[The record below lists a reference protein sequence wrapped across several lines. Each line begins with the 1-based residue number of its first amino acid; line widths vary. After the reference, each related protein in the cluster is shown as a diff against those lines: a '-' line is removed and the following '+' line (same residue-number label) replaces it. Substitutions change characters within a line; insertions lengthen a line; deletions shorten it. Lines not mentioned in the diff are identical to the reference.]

1 MKVLVLSSL
10 FPNPVQRRHGIFIE
24 HRIAATYSSGI
35 EMRVVAPV
43 PWFPSRNERW
53 GRYASY
59 ADIPLDAERRGIS
72 IDHPRYL
79 TVPKFGQTVA
89 PALMAASLY
98 RHIARLRR
106 TFDFDVIDSY
116 YLYPDGVAA
125 SWLAKMF
132 DRPFIRSAL
141 GTDVSLIP
149 NWLPSRKMIVK
160 AVRQS
165 AATTAVCKALVQGL
179 ENIGAPAGKLHVI
192 EHGVDLK
199 MFSPPDDRA
208 QLRLKLGFHGPTI
221 LSVGHLIE
229 RKGHDLAIRALAG
242 LPGASLVIAG
252 DGPLE
257 MKLRQ
262 LATDLGVGDRVRFLG
277 HVEQHELPAI
287 YGSADLTLLCSD
299 REGIANVLL
308 ESIACGTPL
317 VATSV
322 WGSPDVITC
331 PEAGVLT
338 GDRSPMGIERVLRKI
353 LADMP
358 DRSATR
364 RYAERYDWTETGRLH
379 RALLMQAVLQY
390 QANSSSQPVPT

>member
-1 MKVLVLSSL
+1 
-10 FPNPVQRRHGIFIE
+10 
-24 HRIAATYSSGI
+24 
-35 EMRVVAPV
+35 MRVVAPV
-43 PWFPSRNERW
+43 PWFPSGNERW

-59 ADIPLDAERRGIS
+59 TDIPRSTERRGIP

-79 TVPKFGQTVA
+79 TVPKIGQTVA

-98 RHIARLRR
+98 GHIAQIRR
-106 TFDFDVIDSY
+106 TFDFDVIDAY

-132 DRPFIRSAL
+132 GRPFIMSAL

-149 NWLPSRKMIVK
+149 NWRPSRKMIVE
-160 AVRQS
+160 AVRRS
-165 AATTAVCKALVQGL
+165 SATTAVCKALVQRL
-179 ENIGAPAGKLHVI
+179 EDIGAPAGKLHVI
-192 EHGVDLK
+192 EHGVDLE

-208 QLRLKLGFHGPTI
+208 QARFKLGFHGPTI
-221 LSVGHLIE
+221 LSVGNLIDL
-229 RKGHDLAIRALAG
+229 KGHDLAIRALAA
-242 LPGASLVIAG
+242 LPEASLIIAG

-262 LATDLGVGDRVRFLG
+262 LAMELGVGDRVRFLG
-277 HVEQHELPAI
+277 HVEQSELPAI
-287 YGSADLTLLCSD
+287 YGAADLTLLCSE

-317 VATSV
+317 VATPV

-331 PEAGVLT
+331 PEAGLLT
-338 GDRSPMGIERVLRKI
+338 RERSPLAIEQALRQ
-353 LADMP
+353 LLSNMP

-364 RYAERYDWTETGRLH
+364 RYAERYDWAETGRLH
-379 RALLMQAVLQY
+379 RALLEQAVSEHR
-390 QANSSSQPVPT
+390 AKVSGGPSPK

>member
-1 MKVLVLSSL
+1 MKALVLSSL
-10 FPNPVQRRHGIFIE
+10 FPNPVQHRHGIFIE
-24 HRIAATYSSGI
+24 HRIAATYSSNI

-59 ADIPLDAERRGIS
+59 ADIPRSDERRGIL

-79 TVPKFGQTVA
+79 TVPKVGQTLA

-98 RHIARLRR
+98 RHIARLRQ
-106 TFDFDVIDSY
+106 TFDFDVIDAY

-132 DRPFIRSAL
+132 DRPFIMSAL
-141 GTDVSLIP
+141 GSDVSLIP
-149 NWLPSRKMIVK
+149 NWFPSRRMIVE

-179 ENIGAPAGKLHVI
+179 ETIGAPAEKLHVI

-199 MFSPPDDRA
+199 MFSPPDDRM
-208 QLRLKLGFHGPTI
+208 QLRLKLGFCGPTI

-242 LPGASLVIAG
+242 LSEVSLVIAG

-257 MKLRQ
+257 LKLRQ
-262 LATDLGVGDRVRFLG
+262 LAIDLGVADRVRFLG
-277 HVEQHELPAI
+277 HVEQRELPAI
-287 YGSADLTLLCSD
+287 YGAADVTLLCSD

-317 VATSV
+317 VATPV

-338 GDRSPMGIERVLRKI
+338 TDRTPLGIEHALRKI
-353 LADMP
+353 LATMP
-358 DRSATR
+358 DRLATR
-364 RYAERYDWTETGRLH
+364 RYAERYDWAETGRLH
-379 RALLMQAVLQY
+379 RALLVAAVSEHRTNRLMRPMP
-390 QANSSSQPVPT
+390 A

>member
-1 MKVLVLSSL
+1 MKALVLSSL

-24 HRIAATYSSGI
+24 HRVAATYSSDI

-53 GRYASY
+53 GRYAGY
-59 ADIPLDAERRGIS
+59 ADIPRSAERADIS

-106 TFDFDVIDSY
+106 TFDFDVIDAY

-132 DRPFIRSAL
+132 DRPFIMSAL

-149 NWLPSRKMIVK
+149 NWRPSRRMIVE
-160 AVRQS
+160 AIRRS
-165 AATTAVCKALVQGL
+165 SATTTVCKALAQEL
-179 ENIGAPAGKLHVI
+179 ETIGAPAEKLHVV

-199 MFSPPDDRA
+199 MFSPPDDRM
-208 QLRLKLGFHGPTI
+208 QLRLKLGFRGLTI

-229 RKGHDLAIRALAG
+229 RKGHDRAIRALAG
-242 LPGASLVIAG
+242 LPEASLVIAG

-262 LATDLGVGDRVRFLG
+262 LAIDLGVGDRVRFLG
-277 HVEQHELPAI
+277 HVEQRELPEI
-287 YGSADLTLLCSD
+287 YGAADLTLLCSD

-317 VATSV
+317 VATPV
-322 WGSPDVITC
+322 WGSPDVITS
-331 PEAGVLT
+331 PEAGLLT
-338 GDRSPMGIERVLRKI
+338 VDRSPLAIEHALCKI
-353 LADMP
+353 AANMP
-358 DRSATR
+358 DRLATR
-364 RYAERYDWTETGRLH
+364 RYAERYDWAETGRLH
-379 RALLMQAVLQY
+379 RALLMKAVLQH
-390 QANSSSQPVPT
+390 QGNDSLRPSRK